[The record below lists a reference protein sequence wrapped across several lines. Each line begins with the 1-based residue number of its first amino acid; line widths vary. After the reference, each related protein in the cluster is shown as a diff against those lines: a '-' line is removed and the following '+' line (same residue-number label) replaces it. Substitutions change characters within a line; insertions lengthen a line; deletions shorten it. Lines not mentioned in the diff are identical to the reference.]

1 MKAWLLFL
9 LGSIAYFLIRYNGR
23 TDKSKELDMKFWWKD
38 NAPEFVLSFILN
50 LAVMLIFM
58 DADTNITEWLTSFL
72 PSGIVVPIKL
82 VVGFACGLGLGKGVY
97 ELFKEKLKRHGEEIL
112 KK

>member
-23 TDKSKELDMKFWWKD
+23 TDKIKELNMKFWWKD
-38 NAPEFVLSFILN
+38 NAPEFILSFILN